1 MKRKI
6 SIILVSL
13 IMLIM
18 SSCEGPDA
26 LVINIVREDG
36 SFTRK
41 VILTYTKDEFD
52 LDNCQVPVDSTWNII
67 KEYDISEKGDTTYT
81 LTAVRDFDSVEEL
94 NRMYDNYE
102 GSNKGMKR
110 RADFQKKFMWFNNL
124 YRYTEHVDKAMN
136 GYPPEDFYT
145 EEELVFFY
153 MPEKLI
159 EARLEKEDSTQ
170 VKRNIIEPMEDKFDT
185 WLGRSL
191 VKVLIDKISDTVR
204 SNPAI
209 GIDTTLLYEKE
220 EEIASSLLII
230 SSDEKEVLDSLM
242 GSGFYESNSVLIDS
256 IMSDVEEEFDVAFNA
271 DAYLIQTIM
280 PGRLMAT
287 NGFVDEQGNVLW
299 EVDGDV
305 ILSSDYDMWA
315 ESKVRNTW
323 AWIITFVFL
332 AFVISGLI
340 IRVFRK

>member
-18 SSCEGPDA
+18 TSCEGPDA

-41 VILTYTKDEFD
+41 VILTFTKDEFD
-52 LDNCQVPVDSTWNII
+52 LDNCQVPVDSTWNIV
-67 KEYDISEKGDTTYT
+67 KEYDISEEGDTTYT

-110 RADFQKKFMWFNNL
+110 RADFKKKFMWFNNL

-145 EEELVFFY
+145 EEELDFFY

-159 EARLEKEDSTQ
+159 EARLEKDDSIQ
-170 VKRNIIEPMEDKFDT
+170 VKRNIIEPMEDKFDI
-185 WLGRSL
+185 WLGRNL

-204 SNPAI
+204 FNPAI

-220 EEIASSLLII
+220 EEIATSLFVT

-242 GSGFYESNSVLIDS
+242 GRGFYESNSVLIDS
-256 IMSDVEEEFDVAFNA
+256 IMSDVEEEFNVAFNA
-271 DAYLIQTIM
+271 DAYLIQTVM
-280 PGRLMAT
+280 PGKLMAT
-287 NGFVDEQGNVLW
+287 NGFVDEESNVLW

-315 ESKVRNTW
+315 ESKVRNNW

-340 IRVFRK
+340 MRVFRK